1 MIIKKQ
7 NYKVV
12 VNNLKKN
19 WFEIKRISRDRVITT
34 YAREKEVSDK
44 ISLLSLPLNLLKKE
58 IQIL

>member
-34 YAREKEVSDK
+34 YARKKEVNDK
-44 ISLLSLPLNLLKKE
+44 ITLLSLPLNLLKKE